1 MKKAIC
7 SLIAIAM
14 VVLVLPAEASV
25 KDRVVAGAK
34 TFGFGIKK
42 GLLCPVYL
50 LGGALSGTAIGGMA
64 WYHLAG
70 HEGELAKAWG
80 AFKKAKKKVQELPK

>member
-1 MKKAIC
+1 VKKVIC
-7 SLIAIAM
+7 SLVAM
-14 VVLVLPAEASV
+14 AVLVLPAEASV
-25 KDRVVAGAK
+25 KDKVVAGAK
-34 TFGFGIKK
+34 TFGFGVKK